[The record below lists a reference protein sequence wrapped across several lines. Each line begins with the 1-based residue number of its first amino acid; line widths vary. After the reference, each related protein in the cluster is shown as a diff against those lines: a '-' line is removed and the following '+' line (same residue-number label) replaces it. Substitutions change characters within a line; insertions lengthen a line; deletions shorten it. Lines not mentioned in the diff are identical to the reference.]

1 MSDTTATTG
10 EVVRT
15 RREELGL
22 TKAELARRASLTRS
36 SIHEIEADQRSHL
49 QARTLQA
56 LERALELSPGTIQR
70 RTRPSVFV
78 SHSGGDSA
86 LAHSL
91 RRELEGRR
99 EEARF
104 ETVFELLMR
113 VADRV
118 DELESRLANDEAL
131 LSRPA

>member
-1 MSDTTATTG
+1 M
-10 EVVRT
+10 
-15 RREELGL
+15 

-36 SIHEIEADQRSHL
+36 SIHEIEGDLRHHL

-70 RTRPSVFV
+70 RTRPAGASVFL
-78 SHSGGDSA
+78 SHGSGDSA
-86 LAHSL
+86 VAHSL

-99 EEARF
+99 EDMRF

-118 DELESRLANDEAL
+118 DELEERLANDEATL
-131 LSRPA
+131 LRPA